1 MSLEEL
7 GTTGFE
13 GTKLDALNT
22 EENNTKITDIADTNE
37 SVENADADELGSLT
51 PGKFKG
57 TVLGDATELEKE
69 LKETTDNS
77 TPLAATEQ
85 TPTTETRANKKP
97 TPSKDFPVDQELEAL
112 YNNIK
117 DYSVGDNV
125 TGFIT
130 KIQDGTIFV
139 DIGYKAEGII
149 DPDELSATKK
159 AHGAEFEVGDKIT
172 AKITRLENK
181 AGNPVLS
188 KRSAD
193 YEIAWST
200 LQNATTS
207 GEEISVEVKR
217 VLDGG
222 LQCDYMDFI
231 RCFIP
236 HSQIDKSDNQNLD
249 SFANQTIS
257 AKVLKVDRKRKR
269 IVLSLRKSNKGVQN
283 KAQAEALEKI
293 KPGQILNGTVTTIKS
308 YGAFV
313 NLGEIDGLVH
323 ISELSW
329 SRIENVEDVL
339 KEGQE
344 TEVFVIN
351 VDKETGK
358 ISLGLK
364 QLTKDPWL
372 DIEKSYKVGDQV
384 KAKITRLMQF
394 GAFAAIDND
403 IEGLIHITEL
413 SDTPVKYPEDAVKV
427 GQEVEATIIR
437 LDLEAKKLALSLK
450 KQNSTEEELKSYS
463 TGENTTTEEPVTET
477 ATQ

>member
-13 GTKLDALNT
+13 GTKLDAFT
-22 EENNTKITDIADTNE
+22 PEENDTITKETVSGTD
-37 SVENADADELGSLT
+37 LGSLT
-51 PGKFKG
+51 GGKLKG
-57 TVLGDATELEKE
+57 TALGNSTELEKE
-69 LKETTDNS
+69 LTKTADTPAQTIKEPNIIEKKESVKSSIVKDLNTD
-77 TPLAATEQ
+77 P
-85 TPTTETRANKKP
+85 
-97 TPSKDFPVDQELEAL
+97 ELDAL
-112 YNNIK
+112 YNSIK
-117 DYSVGDNV
+117 DYTVGDNV
-125 TGFIT
+125 TGYIT

-159 AHGAEFEVGDKIT
+159 AHGAEFKVGDKIT
-172 AKITRLENK
+172 AKITKLENK

-193 YEIAWST
+193 YEIAWTT
-200 LQNATTS
+200 LQQASTTD
-207 GEEISVEVKR
+207 EEINVEVKR
-217 VLDGG
+217 VVDGG

-236 HSQIDKSDNQNLD
+236 HSQIDKNDIKNLE
-249 SFANQTIS
+249 SFNNKVIS

-269 IVLSLRKSNKGVQN
+269 IVLSLKKAQKSGQSQ
-283 KAQAEALEKI
+283 AQAEALEKI
-293 KPGQILNGTVTTIKS
+293 KPGQILKGKVTTIKS

-313 NLGEIDGLVH
+313 NLGEVDGLVH

-329 SRIENVEDVL
+329 SRVDNVEEVL

-372 DIEKSYKVGDQV
+372 EIENSYKVGDKV
-384 KAKITRLMQF
+384 KAVITRLMQF
-394 GAFAAIDND
+394 GAFASIDNKV
-403 IEGLIHITEL
+403 EGLIHITEL
-413 SDTPVKYPEDAVKV
+413 ADTPVKYPEDAVKV

-437 LDLEAKKLALSLK
+437 LDLETKKLALSLK
-450 KQNSTEEELKSYS
+450 KERQNEEELKSYS
-463 TGENTTTEEPVTET
+463 TSDKKAEPET
-477 ATQ
+477 AVQD